1 MTDQDARSARERIVD
16 AVFRL
21 VERGGVAEASLRKV
35 ATESGINIGSVR
47 HYFGSHEALLVAAAE
62 EVGARMERRLLAGA
76 AGGDTKSMA
85 ERRALLEHV
94 AGALLP
100 TGPEDRGELIVLG
113 EFVTAARIHPEFRAL
128 AARMGRDM
136 RDVVRDALD
145 RAQVPDLDLE
155 TERLVALI
163 DGLTF
168 ELVNPHGAR
177 ESSADPGSVIRHH
190 VSTLLPG

>member
-1 MTDQDARSARERIVD
+1 MTDQEARQRILR

-47 HYFGSHEALLVAAAE
+47 HYFGSHEALLTAAAE

-76 AGGDTKSMA
+76 TGQDVNTIS

-100 TGPEDRGELIVLG
+100 TEPEDRGELIVLG
-113 EFVTAARIHPEFRAL
+113 EFVTAARIHPEFRVL

-136 RDVVRDALD
+136 RAVIRDALV
-145 RAQVPDLDLE
+145 RARVPDPAPE
-155 TERLVALI
+155 TERLAALI
-163 DGLTF
+163 GGLTF

-177 ESSADPGSVIRHH
+177 ESGADPGSVIRHH
-190 VSTLLPG
+190 VSTLLPA